1 MKILIIGAGAVGF
14 SIAKQ
19 LSAEG
24 HDISVVDVNPK
35 LIRKIAEKLD
45 VSVITGNGT
54 SPRVLESAGVQE
66 ADMVL
71 AVTTS
76 DEINIVTCIIASKYG
91 DGEKIKIARIRN
103 GDRARVLTR
112 C

>member
-35 LIRKIAEKLD
+35 LIRKISEKLD
-45 VSVITGNGT
+45 VSVITGKCYF
-54 SPRVLESAGVQE
+54 SQ
-66 ADMVL
+66 
-71 AVTTS
+71 
-76 DEINIVTCIIASKYG
+76 CIRICRCTRNRYG
-91 DGEKIKIARIRN
+91 ISRN
-103 GDRARVLTR
+103 HQ
-112 C
+112 

>member
-45 VSVITGNGT
+45 VSVIT
-54 SPRVLESAGVQE
+54 
-66 ADMVL
+66 
-71 AVTTS
+71 
-76 DEINIVTCIIASKYG
+76 
-91 DGEKIKIARIRN
+91 
-103 GDRARVLTR
+103 DRKSVE
-112 C
+112 